1 MLLADGMTRFL
12 AQSNSITFKLLQS
25 SKDRVWML
33 RQAATM
39 DKSTSGAKLEGRED
53 IRHVSEVR
61 TFRRRHTA
69 VVVYGQ
75 QYMH

>member
-1 MLLADGMTRFL
+1 MLPADTMTRFL

-33 RQAATM
+33 RQVPTM
-39 DKSTSGAKLEGRED
+39 DKSTGEAKPARED

-69 VVVYGQ
+69 VV
-75 QYMH
+75 